1 MGLFAPWFLAGMAG
15 LALPLYLHLLKRLKS
30 PPKPVPSLMLY
41 EARTISSTR
50 HRRLDYL
57 LLLSLRLLVLLLLIL
72 AFANP
77 FINRNAA
84 VLASNRLVLLVVD
97 NSFSMRAGTGASD
110 TRLADAKDAAM
121 RVLSGKGAAR
131 AQVAAFGSQLRL
143 MTQPIEDQSALRA
156 AVQAIQPGDGHG
168 NFGELARA
176 VRAMAES
183 VHTPIELHLFSD
195 MQRSELAATFSDM
208 ALPDTVT
215 LVTHAVVAKA
225 EPNWTVE
232 SVDAPGQVWGKDAKP
247 VHVQA
252 VIAGYGT
259 PAAKRTVSLV
269 VNGKTTATKTV
280 TVPANGRATVDFPAL
295 EVPYGFSRC
304 EVKIDAADTLPA
316 DDLRRFAVERSDPQ
330 KALLIHNYGDGRSP
344 LYVGAALSAAAQSA
358 FTLESI
364 NVNEAAD
371 RRPSNYAFIILSD
384 VNAVPSLLEN
394 SLTQYVRSGGSLFI
408 AAGTSAGARLQ
419 IPIFGAH
426 IAHTRDYSRV
436 PDRYMGVGSSDSS
449 YPAVAKSGGWPGVK
463 FFYALDVDPGAG
475 PDAARVIVRLGDQT
489 PLLLEKR
496 IGEGRVL
503 LFTSGLDNLTNDF
516 PLDPAF
522 VPFIEQTARYLA
534 GSERQ
539 GGARPVDAYFELRN
553 AREQARQQSQSVEV
567 TDPEGK
573 RPLTLSEAASA
584 QSFQLT
590 EAGYYQIRLA
600 DGRQDEVGVNPDP
613 KESNLDVIPEDVLAL
628 WQGKGGPSSQAAS
641 TPGQSTGE
649 PANPGT
655 PSKTPQYLWWYVM
668 LLVLAFAVAESVV
681 ASGYLGTQRDEGD
694 GLPKPNV
701 RNTQRV
707 G

>member
-1 MGLFAPWFLAGMAG
+1 MGLFAPWFLAGLAG
-15 LALPLYLHLLKRLKS
+15 VALPLYLHLLKRHKR

-41 EARTISSTR
+41 ESRVVSSTK
-50 HRRLDYL
+50 HKRLDHI
-57 LLLSLRLLVLLLLIL
+57 LLLSLRLLLLALLIL

-84 VLASNRLVLLVVD
+84 ALASNRLVLLVID
-97 NSFSMRAGTGASD
+97 NSFSMRAG

-121 RVLSGKGAAR
+121 GVLAGKGSAR

-156 AVQAIQPGDGHG
+156 AVQSIQPGDGHG

-176 VRAMAES
+176 VRGMAES
-183 VHTPIELHLFSD
+183 VHTPIEVHLFSD

-208 ALPDTVT
+208 TLPANAKV
-215 LVTHAVVAKA
+215 VTHAVVAKA
-225 EPNWTVE
+225 QPNWTVE
-232 SVDAPGQVWGKDAKP
+232 SIDAPGQVWGKDAKP

-259 PAAKRTVSLV
+259 PAAQRSVSLV
-269 VNGKTTATKTV
+269 VNGKTSASKTV
-280 TVPANGRATVDFPAL
+280 AVPANGRATVDFPAL

-304 EVKIDAADTLPA
+304 EVKIDSADGFAA

-330 KALLIHNYGDGRSP
+330 KVLLIHNYGDNRSP

-364 NVNEAAD
+364 NVTEAAD
-371 RRPSNYAFIILSD
+371 RKPSNYAFVILSD
-384 VNAVPSLLEN
+384 INTVPSLLEN

-408 AAGTSAGARLQ
+408 AAGTSAGARSQ

-426 IAHTRDYSRV
+426 IVATRDYNRV
-436 PDRYMGVGSSDSS
+436 PDRFMGVGSSDTS
-449 YPAVAKSGGWPGVK
+449 YPAVAKANGWPGVK
-463 FFYALDVDPGAG
+463 FFYALDVEPG
-475 PDAARVIVRLGDQT
+475 DARVIVRLGDQT

-496 IGEGRVL
+496 IGEGRVML
-503 LFTSGLDNLTNDF
+503 LASGLDNLTNDF
-516 PLDPAF
+516 PLAPAF
-522 VPFIEQTARYLA
+522 VPFVEQTARYLA

-539 GGARPVDAYFELRN
+539 GGARIVDAYLELRN
-553 AREQARQQSQSVEV
+553 AKERAQGVEV

-573 RPLTLSEAASA
+573 RPLTLGAAASA

-590 EAGYYQIRLA
+590 EAGYYQLRLA

-613 KESNLDVIPEDVLAL
+613 KESNLDVIPDDVIAL
-628 WQGKGGPSSQAAS
+628 WQGNGGKSSQDAVAA
-641 TPGQSTGE
+641 PGQAT
-649 PANPGT
+649 PAT
-655 PSKTPQYLWWYVM
+655 TPQKIPESFWWYVM
-668 LLVLAFAVAESVV
+668 LFVLAAAIAESVL
-681 ASGYLGTQRDEGD
+681 ASGYLGTQREE
-694 GLPKPNV
+694 
-701 RNTQRV
+701 Q
-707 G
+707 